1 MSSKVILWGSVVI
14 LLIGAVI
21 LTLPLRDDLNGQG
34 LHWLVPVAYFLM
46 LFGALG
52 LAIGWFR
59 KQQ

>member
-1 MSSKVILWGSVVI
+1 MSSKVILWGSVAI
-14 LLIGAVI
+14 LLIGAGI
-21 LTLPLRDDLNGQG
+21 LTLPLGENVNGQG
-34 LHWLVPVAYFLM
+34 LLWLVPVAYFMM